1 LRSSES
7 GLIYSCNTDAHIGYD
22 IAALGATSG
31 LGGIA
36 SAQGTDIYLGGAI
49 MATGN
54 VLDGSDYNL
63 YNTQQMFNYNYD
75 HLITDQRPIR
85 YTIPKVNLTS
95 SSEQGECPSGTIIL
109 PTNGTITTTGLGS
122 AHYSLAAANIN
133 YYMTSKRAAS
143 HRDSLYYWAGQLGTA
158 YGDLLTTNLLI
169 EDGYT
174 DSAQNIYDSI
184 INKYALDSNSTEG
197 NDFVQGRNL
206 IDLLVYKQLN
216 SEPLMTLTTT
226 EISALKSITANSQMW
241 AHVRAENW
249 LYAYEGDPITDT
261 LLYPNPSDTGNV
273 DSTQRKANLTGYNQ
287 SSKIPNQVFPNP
299 AHDQLEVIYT
309 ALTNDPITIEIQD
322 ISGRTIITQSLQSGV
337 TASVNISNLVPGMYL
352 YRIMEGPN
360 TTMIGKVAKE

>member
-1 LRSSES
+1 
-7 GLIYSCNTDAHIGYD
+7 
-22 IAALGATSG
+22 
-31 LGGIA
+31 
-36 SAQGTDIYLGGAI
+36 
-49 MATGN
+49 
-54 VLDGSDYNL
+54 
-63 YNTQQMFNYNYD
+63 
-75 HLITDQRPIR
+75 
-85 YTIPKVNLTS
+85 
-95 SSEQGECPSGTIIL
+95 
-109 PTNGTITTTGLGS
+109 
-122 AHYSLAAANIN
+122 
-133 YYMTSKRAAS
+133 
-143 HRDSLYYWAGQLGTA
+143 
-158 YGDLLTTNLLI
+158 
-169 EDGYT
+169 
-174 DSAQNIYDSI
+174 
-184 INKYALDSNSTEG
+184 
-197 NDFVQGRNL
+197 
-206 IDLLVYKQLN
+206 
-216 SEPLMTLTTT
+216 MTLTST
-226 EISALKSITANSQMW
+226 EISTLKSITANSTMW